1 MVKIKEVMKGIE
13 RERVLLFFVVLA
25 IGFTTGLG
33 FFTLQYAE
41 AFSYLTSDPK
51 VCDLCHIMNSE
62 YDSWQSLGHHH
73 SAKCVDCHLPHPF
86 VRKYIGKMQSGFI
99 DAKGFTF
106 QDFEEP
112 IMIKERTKK
121 ILQENC
127 LRCHKGIFEFPN
139 RMGITAPKGVDCIH
153 CHFGVAHGQRASIG
167 APLKKTEESNE

>member
-33 FFTLQYAE
+33 FLPFKCAE
-41 AFSYLTSDPK
+41 AFSYLSSDPK

-99 DAKGFTF
+99 DAKGLHF
-106 QDFEEP
+106 
-112 IMIKERTKK
+112 K
-121 ILQENC
+121 ILKSQ
-127 LRCHKGIFEFPN
+127 
-139 RMGITAPKGVDCIH
+139 
-153 CHFGVAHGQRASIG
+153 
-167 APLKKTEESNE
+167 